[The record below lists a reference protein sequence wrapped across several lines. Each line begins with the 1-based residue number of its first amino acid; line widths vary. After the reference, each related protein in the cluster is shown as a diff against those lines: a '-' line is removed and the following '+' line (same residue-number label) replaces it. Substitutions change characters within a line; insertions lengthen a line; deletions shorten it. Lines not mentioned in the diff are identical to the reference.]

1 VYANGSAVYRTSHI
15 DMTSVA
21 PTPTSLTVP
30 EPITPPRRKSTL
42 LIVDD
47 EEGARQSLRV
57 IFKDDYQI
65 LMACDGA
72 SAVKLAQDNRIDAA
86 VLDIRMTG
94 MSGIEVLERLKFVD
108 PDIEVVMMTAFE
120 TTDTM
125 RQALR
130 LRACDYINKPF
141 DVSTVRAA
149 VESAMRRHTLESEIH
164 TNAEKLQQLL
174 SELQN
179 QKVEEQMAHARGEIY
194 ASIIHDINGPLT
206 VISGFIQLMNQRI
219 GNATRLEVQDLEFI
233 KDRLKTITRQVTN
246 CIEISRRYLSF
257 LRRQPDEAPRVGVNQ
272 LLSDLNHL
280 VRVHPSLGVNR
291 FTYRPLEEEIGVRM
305 NGTDVIQVLLNLT
318 VNAFQCAARP
328 HSVEIEGRVLSEPL
342 DLTRFKDGPGERLLN
357 VEGLDNTAPLLQISV
372 KDDGPGISPEVLPKV
387 FQPYFSTKGPRH
399 GTGLGLNI
407 VQRLIKEA
415 KGALHV
421 RTCPGE
427 GTTFTVYLPALALAT
442 S

>member
-1 VYANGSAVYRTSHI
+1 
-15 DMTSVA
+15 M
-21 PTPTSLTVP
+21 PLMLP
-30 EPITPPRRKSTL
+30 EPVTLPRRKGTL

-47 EEGARQSLRV
+47 EDGARQSLRV
-57 IFKDDYQI
+57 IFKDDYHI
-65 LMACDGA
+65 LMAADGA
-72 SAVKLAQDNRIDAA
+72 AAVKLAQEHKIDAA
-86 VLDIRMTG
+86 VLDIRMAG

-130 LRACDYINKPF
+130 LRACDYINKPY
-141 DVSTVRAA
+141 DVSTMRAA
-149 VESAMRRHTLESEIH
+149 VENAMHRHTLESEIH

-179 QKVEEQMAHARGEIY
+179 QKIEEQMAQTRGEIY

-219 GNATRLEVQDLEFI
+219 GTAKHLEVEDLEFI

-246 CIEISRRYLSF
+246 CIEISRRYLGF

-272 LLSDLNHL
+272 LLTDLNHL
-280 VRVHPSLGVNR
+280 VRVHPSLGGNH
-291 FTYRPLEEEIGVRM
+291 FTVRPLADDIGVRM
-305 NGTDVIQVLLNLT
+305 NGTDVIQVLLNLV
-318 VNAFQCAARP
+318 VNAFQCASKP
-328 HSVEIEGRVLSEPL
+328 HSVELEARVLPQPL
-342 DLTRFKDGPGERLLN
+342 DLAQFKDGPEERLLN
-357 VEGLDNTAPLLQISV
+357 VESLENTVPLLKVSV
-372 KDDGPGISPEVLPKV
+372 GDNGPGIPPEILPKIFEV
-387 FQPYFSTKGPRH
+387 YFSTKGARQ

-421 RTCPGE
+421 RTRPGE
-427 GTTFTVYLPALALAT
+427 GTTFTVYLPAVRLA
-442 S
+442 SN